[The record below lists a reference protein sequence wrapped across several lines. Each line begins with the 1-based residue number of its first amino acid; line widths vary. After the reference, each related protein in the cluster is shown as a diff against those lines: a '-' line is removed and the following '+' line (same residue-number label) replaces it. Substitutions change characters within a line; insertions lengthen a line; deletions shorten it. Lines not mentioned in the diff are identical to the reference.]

1 MFTQEYLSACECVHR
16 DLAARNVLI
25 GHGKVVKVC
34 DFGLARV
41 MSSDGGYLKR
51 SSGKLPLKWLALE
64 TLRGYVH
71 TTYSDV
77 WSYGVLLW
85 EIVTMG
91 TCLNSTFLASMA
103 YLARNQL
110 ELIMYMSW

>member
-1 MFTQEYLSACECVHR
+1 MCHQEYLSARECVHR

-41 MSSDGGYLKR
+41 MGSEGGYQKR

-77 WSYGVLLW
+77 WSYGILLW

-91 TCLNSTFLASMA
+91 TDVIP
-103 YLARNQL
+103 
-110 ELIMYMSW
+110 IMLCNHW